1 MKRVVRFELKDR
13 CNNVSY
19 LTVSVDKHKAT
30 HYSLVTSGGIPESL
44 ANICQ
49 DIGIFPAF
57 DHGGLLNDVGQAL
70 DKCYPT
76 VTGSEINPEYVDE
89 S

>member
-1 MKRVVRFELKDR
+1 MKRVARFELKDR
-13 CNNVSY
+13 CRNVSY
-19 LTVSVDKHKAT
+19 LTVSVDEHKGT
-30 HYSLVTSGGIPESL
+30 HYSLATLNGIPESL

-57 DHGGLLNDVGQAL
+57 DHGSLIDDVRQAL
-70 DKCYPT
+70 DKCYPM
-76 VTGSEINPEYVDE
+76 VIGREINPEYVDE